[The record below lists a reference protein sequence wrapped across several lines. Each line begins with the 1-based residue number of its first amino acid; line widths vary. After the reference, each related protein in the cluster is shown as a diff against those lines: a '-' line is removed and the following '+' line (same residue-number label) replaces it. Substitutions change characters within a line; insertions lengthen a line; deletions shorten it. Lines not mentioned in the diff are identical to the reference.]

1 MFCLIVATTDADQL
15 ALVAPKRS
23 AFKIMEEQMKR
34 DGPISI
40 FMMPEV
46 VMGPDDRPYSPKAK
60 DFLVF
65 EYREGISKFC
75 KLFLESKTEINK
87 WPETK
92 GREYKLVMV
101 FRGAKPMVCFRV
113 FKNIDGWFLISQWN
127 DEKSGDKISSVYLAG
142 KELVQEIE
150 NNLVKFNK

>member
-1 MFCLIVATTDADQL
+1 
-15 ALVAPKRS
+15 
-23 AFKIMEEQMKR
+23 
-34 DGPISI
+34 
-40 FMMPEV
+40 
-46 VMGPDDRPYSPKAK
+46 MGPDDRPYSPKAK